1 MKSSSYAIICIVA
14 FIVLLLHSHNVNG
27 SSVNNNK
34 NVDRNSNKLLENS
47 ASRYLR
53 GLYDS
58 FLDSK
63 EEVAVR
69 DDDGDDDQG
78 DDEGDDSQD
87 GDGGDD
93 EEDEEGDE
101 NSEDSDQDDD
111 EEQDAEGPNEQDLD
125 NAEEKLENADEDVRK
140 EEKEASVEKKAKLA
154 KKEMKKG
161 KEKVEAEKTAKI
173 KDQIAAK
180 KAAEKVPNK
189 KKKKRDAW
197 GAYIDSL
204 EPTGVASKCTTTCRK
219 SRKRKAQ
226 VCETLCEPILPVG
239 TKANA
244 EL

>member
-1 MKSSSYAIICIVA
+1 MGQAIVVDTVWDRIKFYRSSSMASLA
-14 FIVLLLHSHNVNG
+14 

-34 NVDRNSNKLLENS
+34 NVDRNS
-47 ASRYLR
+47 
-53 GLYDS
+53 
-58 FLDSK
+58 
-63 EEVAVR
+63 
-69 DDDGDDDQG
+69 
-78 DDEGDDSQD
+78 
-87 GDGGDD
+87 
-93 EEDEEGDE
+93 
-101 NSEDSDQDDD
+101 
-111 EEQDAEGPNEQDLD
+111 PNEQDLD

-140 EEKEASVEKKAKLA
+140 EEKEASVEKQAKLA
-154 KKEMKKG
+154 KKEMKKE

-173 KDQIAAK
+173 KDQIAAKKAAK